1 MSFRRRAAAVAG
13 LSFAVVTSLT
23 VNAVKFTSTWA
34 APEAGAISFAGK
46 KVAAIAMTDDLALR
60 MSTEEALARELTAK
74 KITALASYRIIPGE
88 ELKNPERARAWFQR
102 DQVAGAVV
110 VRAVSNEK
118 VPRYA
123 PDIWVSSYYSS
134 FWGYYPYAW
143 SGVYVPGPKVGSDT
157 LIVVESLVYDVS
169 TGKLVWG
176 GVSEATNPKNL
187 QTLVADIVSEAS
199 KMIEK
204 RFRN

>member
-1 MSFRRRAAAVAG
+1 MHFRTRASLAIG
-13 LSFAVVTSLT
+13 LCMAIATSLT
-23 VNAVKFTSTWA
+23 VYAVKFTSTWA
-34 APEAGAISFAGK
+34 APGAGSISFAGK

-74 KITALASYRIIPGE
+74 KITAVASYRIIPGE

-102 DQVAGAVV
+102 DQVAGAVA
-110 VRAVSNEK
+110 VRAISNEK
-118 VPRYA
+118 VPKYA

-143 SGVYVPGPKVGSDT
+143 SGVYVPGPQVGTDT

-169 TGKLVWG
+169 SGKLVWG
-176 GVSEATNPKNL
+176 GVSEATNPRNL
-187 QTLVADIVSEAS
+187 QNLVADIVSEAS
-199 KMIEK
+199 KKIEK
-204 RFRN
+204 RFRD